1 MRKYFDTRYYDTQQ
15 ERQLSDK
22 LSDVLLGKSIAAA
35 LALSIDSVFKLAF
48 GIHIIQKMA
57 DKRSQMAADDPNI
70 MTNG

>member
-22 LSDVLLGKSIAAA
+22 LSDVLLGKNIAAA
-35 LALSIDSVFKLAF
+35 LALSIDSVMKLVF

-57 DKRSQMAADDPNI
+57 DKRSQMADDPTI